1 MQYDEFERDWLRKH
15 KAFVPR
21 KQRVSSAREFFWI
34 GFWLLVAAGAAVF
47 SGSHT
52 IPAAEMTIFHTVPNR
67 DVLAITA
74 FIIVELVI
82 FGAAAGR
89 HEIRWLKWL
98 LLACVLVALV
108 GNISSSARAVTE
120 NGGDALN
127 QVGGVLLSIIAPIT
141 ALAAGEVL
149 HIQLD
154 KRSRKYEDAL
164 RLYDEKMVELQAK
177 INTAYK
183 RYEKDS
189 QTDSR
194 QTPRLST
201 PVLSAQTDNRQL
213 LSASGYGYARTSDG
227 QQRVVEYLNE
237 HPEEA
242 ALPLRALAERI
253 GVNKDTVNAGRKLW
267 RTQQQRAAYDAARHP
282 VVSTNGHSSEAQS

>member
-1 MQYDEFERDWLRKH
+1 MMTFDEFERDWLRKH

-34 GFWLLVAAGAAVF
+34 GFWVLVAGGAAVF

-52 IPAAEMTIFHTVPNR
+52 IPAAEMTIFQSVPNR

-89 HEIRWLKWL
+89 HEIGWLKWL

-127 QVGGVLLSIIAPIT
+127 QFGGVLLSIIAPIT

-154 KRSRKYEDAL
+154 KRNHKHEDAQ

-183 RYEKDS
+183 RYEKDTS
-189 QTDSR
+189 TVQPSKGRPMDVSIGQGYIPAASTLGHTKVPDASKRVQEFYEQNKDALWDETLGVRKVAEHLGVGR
-194 QTPRLST
+194 QTVSNVRQ
-201 PVLSAQTDNRQL
+201 VLRDQAKQS
-213 LSASGYGYARTSDG
+213 
-227 QQRVVEYLNE
+227 
-237 HPEEA
+237 
-242 ALPLRALAERI
+242 
-253 GVNKDTVNAGRKLW
+253 
-267 RTQQQRAAYDAARHP
+267 
-282 VVSTNGHSSEAQS
+282 NGHHVRDSTIENRR